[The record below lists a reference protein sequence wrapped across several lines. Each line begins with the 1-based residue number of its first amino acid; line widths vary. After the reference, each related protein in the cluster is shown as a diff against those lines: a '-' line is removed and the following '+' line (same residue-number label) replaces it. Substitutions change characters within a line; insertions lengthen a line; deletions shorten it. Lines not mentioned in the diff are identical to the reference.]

1 MDIGEFAIRGG
12 IVDIFTPNYS
22 SPIRIDFF
30 DEEVESIKFFDPL
43 TQISIKPIEGV
54 RILPISEIL
63 LNEKNIN
70 LI

>member
-1 MDIGEFAIRGG
+1 MDSFPSVNMGYIKTT
-12 IVDIFTPNYS
+12 DHS

-43 TQISIKPIEGV
+43 TQISIESIEDV

-63 LNEKNIN
+63 LNEKNSATK
-70 LI
+70 